1 MYKGGT
7 IVCADDD
14 KLDYSSYFSEGLCCL
29 VCNEDVHLRAGYEKQ
44 RHFAHNKALDSSPI
58 CFLRVT
64 NHSQTWSD
72 FTSQGRGQRRKL
84 FQKYFLHMIKSN
96 KPDFELNIQ
105 FVKDRLSYQI
115 LKNFID
121 KCCQCF
127 YEKADDLIADCHAS
141 PDISYNANSV
151 LQKLIA
157 GEAISYLCVSSS
169 RNLLEQLVYY
179 SIYFC
184 HNFSYSSWDAWINNS
199 KPIDIC
205 HQIKDTLISTS
216 WLSVFDKDTSDEDNL
231 NPTSED
237 NNDKIIPVI
246 KKYIYPRGKSS
257 EPFKIYDLAFKLQL
271 KDSLVYL
278 LDTNASRYRIIT
290 TIAQI
295 KDSHKKEGDEKII
308 IDLELLNNK
317 QIMQKSTIMQ
327 TLKPSLTPRQYQIK
341 LIEYTLDFYQ
351 QLQGKIGNYLKSQIK
366 PNNVSIEFYFLK
378 GLLFDLEQKLERQKD
393 IEKKHIEE
401 QQRERERKKKI
412 QKQRLEVRQRELER
426 KKKIQKQ
433 CLEAQQRELER
444 KKQFDEKF
452 DKILKG
458 CSGFPPYHKIKCP
471 YCNFEV
477 KKRNFKKHIF
487 KVHSYK

>member
-44 RHFAHNKALDSSPI
+44 RHFAHNKALDSSPS

-84 FQKYFLHMIKSN
+84 FQKYFLDIIKSN

-115 LKNFID
+115 LKYFID
-121 KCCQCF
+121 QCCQVF
-127 YEKADDLIADCHAS
+127 YEKADDLITDCHAS
-141 PDISYNANSV
+141 PDRSYNANLV

-157 GEAISYLCVSSS
+157 GEAISYLRVSSS

-184 HNFSYSSWDAWINNS
+184 YNSSYYSWNTGVNNS

-216 WLSVFDKDTSDEDNL
+216 WLSVFDKDTSYEDNF
-231 NPTSED
+231 NHTSED

-246 KKYIYPRGKSS
+246 KQYIYPRGKSS
-257 EPFKIYDLAFKLQL
+257 EPFKIYEMAFKLQL
-271 KDSLVYL
+271 KDLLVYL
-278 LDTNASRYRIIT
+278 LDNNASRYKIIT

-295 KDSHKKEGDEKII
+295 QDYHKQESDEKII
-308 IDLELLNNK
+308 IELKLLNNK
-317 QIMQKSTIMQ
+317 QIIHDSIIMQ
-327 TLKPSLTPRQYQIK
+327 TLKPSLTQRQYQIK

-351 QLQGKIGNYLKSQIK
+351 QLQGKIENYLKSQIK
-366 PNNVSIEFYFLK
+366 NNNVIIEFCFLK
-378 GLLFDLEQKLERQKD
+378 GLLFDLEQQLERQKD
-393 IEKKHIEE
+393 IENKHIEE
-401 QQRERERKKKI
+401 QQRELEGKKKI
-412 QKQRLEVRQRELER
+412 QKQRLEE
-426 KKKIQKQ
+426 
-433 CLEAQQRELER
+433 QQIELER
-444 KKQFDEKF
+444 KKQFYEKI
-452 DKILKG
+452 DKILKN

-471 YCNFEV
+471 YCNCEV
-477 KKRNFKKHIF
+477 KKRKFEKHIF